1 MRDTYQPPRRFPR
14 ATVVAIAAVV
24 VIAAGALVAISV
36 GIIGGGDG
44 AASSTSTPTTPVSTA
59 SATMGPSASQG
70 ASALPSPSADGTA
83 SELEVDALARTTV
96 NGLNVRRTPTTSGE
110 RLGSLVAGETGLI
123 LDGPV
128 GADGTEWVLLGA
140 LGLPPNSGCVAPYTT
155 DPFNCPIW
163 VGWVAIRSPSDGTA
177 WLEPVAWDC
186 PDPVDY
192 AQFAALTS
200 VLQLSCTGE
209 RSVTLTAWW
218 AGADPQAGCF
228 DAPPGV
234 DWLFCPWAFG
244 GRLGE
249 TGEASDLNAMPLTVD
264 PGSGVALLPP
274 GRMVTVT
281 GHYDD
286 PAAADCAVV
295 PGGSPGDAIAAAA
308 QVLQCRATL
317 VVDAMVEAP

>member
-1 MRDTYQPPRRFPR
+1 MRDTYQPPRWLPSG
-14 ATVVAIAAVV
+14 TVVAIAAVV
-24 VIAAGALVAISV
+24 VLAVGVLVAIAA

-44 AASSTSTPTTPVSTA
+44 AATSTSTPVSTA
-59 SATMGPSASQG
+59 SATIGPSVSAD
-70 ASALPSPSADGTA
+70 ATALPSPSPDGTA
-83 SELEVDALARTTV
+83 SDLEVDALARTTV
-96 NGLNVRRTPTTSGE
+96 NGLNVRRTPSTSGE

-128 GADGTEWVLLGA
+128 TADGTEWMLLGA
-140 LGLPPNSGCVAPYTT
+140 LGLPPNTGCEAPYAT
-155 DPFNCPIW
+155 DPFNCPTW
-163 VGWVAIRSPSDGTA
+163 VGWVATRSPSDGTA
-177 WLEPVAWDC
+177 WLERVAWDC

-192 AQFAALTS
+192 AQFAALTP
-200 VLQLSCTGE
+200 VLQLGCSGVE
-209 RSVTLTAWW
+209 SVTLTAWW
-218 AGADPQAGCF
+218 AGADPQAGCV

-249 TGEASDLNAMPLTVD
+249 TGEASDVNALPLTVD
-264 PGSGVALLPP
+264 PGSGVELLPA

-295 PGGSPGDAIAAAA
+295 PGNLGDPIVGAA

-317 VVDAMVEAP
+317 VVDSMIEAP